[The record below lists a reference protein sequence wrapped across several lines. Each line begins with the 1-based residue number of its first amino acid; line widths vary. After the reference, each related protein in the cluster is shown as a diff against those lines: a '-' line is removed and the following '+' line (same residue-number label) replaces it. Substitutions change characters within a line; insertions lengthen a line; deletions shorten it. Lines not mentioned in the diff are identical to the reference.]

1 MMAEASEAVESDLPT
16 VIVPVIATLPLAV
29 ENKVSFT
36 VTGPA
41 SKVALTVLPPRN
53 CTVTRSPLAAS
64 IVATPSGREA
74 VAERPTPRFAEIV
87 TRRNAVIAE
96 FATNVPLFWNEV
108 AMLFWY

>member
-16 VIVPVIATLPLAV
+16 VIVPVMATVPLAV
-29 ENKVSFT
+29 EYTVSFT

-74 VAERPTPRFAEIV
+74 VAERPTPRLLEID
-87 TRRNAVIAE
+87 TRRKAVIAA
-96 FATNVPLFWNEV
+96 FATNEPLFWYEV
-108 AMLFWY
+108 AIVVLD